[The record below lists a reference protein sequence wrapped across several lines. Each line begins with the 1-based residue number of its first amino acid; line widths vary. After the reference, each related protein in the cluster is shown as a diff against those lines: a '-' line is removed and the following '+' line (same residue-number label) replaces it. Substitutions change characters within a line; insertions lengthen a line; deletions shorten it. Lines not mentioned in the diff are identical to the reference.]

1 MTILLFLFIKIILLT
16 KHNVVRSSDCDM
28 EKDIIVNR
36 F

>member
-16 KHNVVRSSDCDM
+16 KHNVRSSDCDM
-28 EKDIIVNR
+28 DEDIIVNR